1 MKNTYRCVV
10 ANMEMIEFNKDLLEE
25 LLAAARRNP
34 RLRQGRDMRTSEA
47 DSSQRMLNALLL
59 GTVVAVHRHPRSA
72 ETVVCLRGRMDE
84 VIFEERDGRLVEA
97 ERIRLCPEE
106 GCYGCQVPPGAW
118 HTVEVVEPSVILE
131 AKDGA
136 YGADGSEMWNE
147 KQ

>member
-1 MKNTYRCVV
+1 MPVKNTYRCVV

-47 DSSQRMLNALLL
+47 DSSQRMLNALL
-59 GTVVAVHRHPRSA
+59 P

-84 VIFEERDGRLVEA
+84 VILEERDGRLVET

>member
-47 DSSQRMLNALLL
+47 DSSQRMLNALLP

-72 ETVVCLRGRMDE
+72 ETVACLRGRMDE
-84 VIFEERDGRLVEA
+84 VILEERDGRLVET

-106 GCYGCQVPPGAW
+106 GCYGCQVPAGCVA
-118 HTVEVVEPSVILE
+118 H
-131 AKDGA
+131 G
-136 YGADGSEMWNE
+136 GGG
-147 KQ
+147 

>member
-10 ANMEMIEFNKDLLEE
+10 ANMEMIEFNKDLLEK

-47 DSSQRMLNALLL
+47 DSSQRMLNALLP

-84 VIFEERDGRLVEA
+84 VIWEERDGRLVET

-131 AKDGA
+131 TKDGA
-136 YGADGSEMWNE
+136 YGADGSEMWNS

>member
-1 MKNTYRCVV
+1 MKSTYRCVV

-47 DSSQRMLNALLL
+47 DSSQRMLNALLP

-84 VIFEERDGRLVEA
+84 VIWEERDGRLVET

-131 AKDGA
+131 TKDGA
-136 YGADGSEMWNE
+136 YGADGSEMWNS

>member
-47 DSSQRMLNALLL
+47 DSSQRMLNALLP

-84 VIFEERDGRLVEA
+84 VILEERGGRLVET

-106 GCYGCQVPPGAW
+106 GRYGCQVPLGAW

-131 AKDGA
+131 TKDGA
-136 YGADGSEMWNE
+136 YGADGSEMWNS

>member
-1 MKNTYRCVV
+1 M
-10 ANMEMIEFNKDLLEE
+10 
-25 LLAAARRNP
+25 
-34 RLRQGRDMRTSEA
+34 
-47 DSSQRMLNALLL
+47 
-59 GTVVAVHRHPRSA
+59 
-72 ETVVCLRGRMDE
+72 CLRGRMDE
-84 VIFEERDGRLVEA
+84 VILEERDGRLVET

-106 GCYGCQVPPGAW
+106 GRYGCQVPPGAW

>member
-1 MKNTYRCVV
+1 MKSTYRCVV

-47 DSSQRMLNALLL
+47 DSSQRMLNALLP

-84 VIFEERDGRLVEA
+84 VILEERGGRLVET

-136 YGADGSEMWNE
+136 YRADGSEMWNE

>member
-1 MKNTYRCVV
+1 
-10 ANMEMIEFNKDLLEE
+10 
-25 LLAAARRNP
+25 
-34 RLRQGRDMRTSEA
+34 MRTSEA
-47 DSSQRMLNALLL
+47 DSSQRMLNALLP

-84 VIFEERDGRLVEA
+84 VILEERDGRFVET

-106 GCYGCQVPPGAW
+106 GRYGCQVPPGAW

-136 YGADGSEMWNE
+136 YGADGSEMWNN

>member
-47 DSSQRMLNALLL
+47 DSSQRMLNALLP

-84 VIFEERDGRLVEA
+84 VIWEERDGRLVET

-131 AKDGA
+131 TKDGA
-136 YGADGSEMWNE
+136 YGADGSEMWNS

>member
-1 MKNTYRCVV
+1 MPTMCGCIIGCASEEHISLRCGEY
-10 ANMEMIEFNKDLLEE
+10 EMIEFNKDLLEE

-47 DSSQRMLNALLL
+47 DSSQRMLNALLP

-84 VIFEERDGRLVEA
+84 VILEERDGRLVET

-106 GCYGCQVPPGAW
+106 GRYGCQVPAGCVA
-118 HTVEVVEPSVILE
+118 H
-131 AKDGA
+131 G
-136 YGADGSEMWNE
+136 GGS
-147 KQ
+147 

>member
-1 MKNTYRCVV
+1 M
-10 ANMEMIEFNKDLLEE
+10 
-25 LLAAARRNP
+25 
-34 RLRQGRDMRTSEA
+34 
-47 DSSQRMLNALLL
+47 
-59 GTVVAVHRHPRSA
+59 
-72 ETVVCLRGRMDE
+72 CLRGRMDE
-84 VIFEERDGRLVEA
+84 VILEERDGRLVET

-136 YGADGSEMWNE
+136 YGDDGSEMWNE

>member
-1 MKNTYRCVV
+1 
-10 ANMEMIEFNKDLLEE
+10 MEMIEFNKDLLEE

-34 RLRQGRDMRTSEA
+34 RLRQGRDK
-47 DSSQRMLNALLL
+47 RMLNALLPE
-59 GTVVAVHRHPRSA
+59 TVVAVHRHPRSA

-84 VIFEERDGRLVEA
+84 VILEERDGRLVET

-106 GCYGCQVPPGAW
+106 GRYGCQVPPGAW

>member
-1 MKNTYRCVV
+1 M

-47 DSSQRMLNALLL
+47 DSSQRMLNALLP

-84 VIFEERDGRLVEA
+84 VIWEERDGRLVET

-118 HTVEVVEPSVILE
+118 HTVEVGEPSVIFE

>member
-1 MKNTYRCVV
+1 MPVKNTYRCVV

-47 DSSQRMLNALLL
+47 DSSQRMLNALLPE
-59 GTVVAVHRHPRSA
+59 TVVAVHRHPRSA

-84 VIFEERDGRLVEA
+84 VIFENRDGRLVET

-106 GCYGCQVPPGAW
+106 GRYGCQVSPGAW
-118 HTVEVVEPSVILE
+118 HTVEVIEPSVIFE
-131 AKDGA
+131 AKDGK
-136 YGADGSEMWNE
+136 YMG
-147 KQ
+147 